1 MCQIK
6 NKFREQRAARA
17 WSQEKLAEMTGLSI
31 RTIQRIEKGDQVS
44 KETLTTL
51 AAVFEISVDSLI
63 G

>member
-1 MCQIK
+1 MCRIK

-44 KETLTTL
+44 RETLTTL
-51 AAVFEISVDSLI
+51 AAVFEISVDGLI

>member
-6 NKFREQRAARA
+6 NKLREQRAARS